1 MGKHLKN
8 NTEVYSKL
16 YERANANIII
26 CLDGDTTV
34 NEVKR
39 IYKVLDRGRLRGKIK
54 YIRLDT
60 DNLPYKDF
68 GELYEAEGREGIIK
82 AMKTEQQFT
91 EIELLI

>member
-26 CLDGDTTV
+26 CLDGDTTI

-39 IYKVLDRGRLRGKIK
+39 IYRVLDKGRLRGKIK

-60 DNLPYKDF
+60 EELPYKDF
-68 GELYEAEGREGIIK
+68 GEIYESEGKKGIIR
-82 AMKTEQQFT
+82 AMKTEQQFS
-91 EIELLI
+91 EIDLLI